1 MMGTQRQGGMRHS
14 SALSSVTTH
23 PRWRPRRKKRCDMSE
38 YKYDHL
44 NFYGL
49 PHVELSTKDYNT
61 QEKGREKSREKIVNT
76 TRLRCGAE
84 GLQ

>member
-1 MMGTQRQGGMRHS
+1 
-14 SALSSVTTH
+14 
-23 PRWRPRRKKRCDMSE
+23 MSE